1 MEYIFEYN
9 NEEIQLPS
17 YNLDVVDKLEKADK
31 VNMSENRTL
40 REKTK
45 VLFELETDLIGEEK
59 TKELVGGDLK
69 SCDPNIVQIL
79 FILIIRA
86 YDKPIDDINAEQTED
101 TFKQLE
107 QMKETAEQMNKVPD
121 TVGKVNRLKK

>member
-9 NEEIQLPS
+9 NEEIKLPN
-17 YNLDVVDKLEKADK
+17 YNLDIVDKLEKADK

-86 YDKPIDDINAEQTED
+86 YDKPIDDINAEKEEG
-101 TFKQLE
+101 TFAQLS
-107 QMKETAEQMNKVPD
+107 QMKDFAEAMSKVPD
-121 TVGKVNRLKK
+121 TVGKVNGINK

>member
-45 VLFELETDLIGEEK
+45 VLFELESDLIGEEK

-86 YDKPIDDINAEQTED
+86 YDKPIDDINAEQTQG
-101 TFKQLE
+101 TFEQLE
-107 QMKETAEQMNKVPD
+107 QMKEVAEQMNKVPD
-121 TVGKVNRLKK
+121 TVGKVNRMKK

>member
-45 VLFELETDLIGEEK
+45 VLFELESDLIGEEK

-86 YDKPIDDINAEQTED
+86 YDKPIDDINAEQTQG
-101 TFKQLE
+101 TFEQLE
-107 QMKETAEQMNKVPD
+107 QMKEVAEQMNKVPD

>member
-45 VLFELETDLIGEEK
+45 VLFELESDLIGEEK
-59 TKELVGGDLK
+59 AKELVGGDLK

-79 FILIIRA
+79 FIRIIRA
-86 YDKPIDDINAEQTED
+86 YDKPIDDINAEQTQG
-101 TFKQLE
+101 TFEQLE
-107 QMKETAEQMNKVPD
+107 QMKEVAEQMNKVPD
-121 TVGKVNRLKK
+121 TVGKVNRMKK

>member
-45 VLFELETDLIGEEK
+45 VLFELESDLIGEEK

-86 YDKPIDDINAEQTED
+86 YDKPIDDINAEKEEGTLA
-101 TFKQLE
+101 QLS
-107 QMKETAEQMNKVPD
+107 QMKDFAEAMSKVPD
-121 TVGKVNRLKK
+121 TVSKVNGINK

>member
-1 MEYIFEYN
+1 MDYIFEYN

-31 VNMSENRTL
+31 INMSENRTL

-45 VLFELETDLIGEEK
+45 VLFELESDLIGEEK

-86 YDKPIDDINAEQTED
+86 YDKPIDDINAEQTQG
-101 TFKQLE
+101 TFEQLE
-107 QMKETAEQMNKVPD
+107 QMKEVAEQMNKVPD